1 MMFMKIFH
9 ISDCFSF
16 PNEGGP
22 FGGGRRKVGVKVST
36 CQVLQGRANHSSWA
50 APRGLG
56 GNCSP
61 PACWLTPRPGGWG
74 SGWESCCP
82 PLLSVGSLRVLCR
95 RLGSGRAEEM
105 KGERKMDLPPA
116 EEALLLRRLNLD
128 CHSGD
133 PGQDGEEVLGGSQVP
148 LRGREE
154 KGRSLGP
161 G

>member
-16 PNEGGP
+16 PSEGGP
-22 FGGGRRKVGVKVST
+22 FWGGRRKVGVKVST

-61 PACWLTPRPGGWG
+61 PACWLTPRTGGWG

-82 PLLSVGSLRVLCR
+82 PPLSVGSLRVLCR
-95 RLGSGRAEEM
+95 PLGLGRAEEM
-105 KGERKMDLPPA
+105 KGKRKMDLPPA

-133 PGQDGEEVLGGSQVP
+133 PRAGRGGGP
-148 LRGREE
+148 GREP
-154 KGRSLGP
+154 GP
-161 G
+161 LER